1 VILPLKPGAGLTL
14 EQQWGADGGA
24 FEEAVRDRLAAAA
37 AAAVDVR
44 SFVRVAVP
52 GSDEV
57 RARDPR
63 SADPDPGPSKSPT
76 GRKLV
81 KPLPVGRADAAK
93 RRPTGGLSQQQ
104 GGAKEPPGVPDVPV
118 GPRLAVRSDAP
129 ARGLSRPP
137 HRTRVDQPR
146 LVPSRN
152 PAFPTPEPGICAY
165 LKTISLD

>member
-129 ARGLSRPP
+129 PLEACPGPRIALVSTSSVWFHPG
-137 HRTRVDQPR
+137 TR
-146 LVPSRN
+146 PSRRRS
-152 PAFPTPEPGICAY
+152 PVYAPT
-165 LKTISLD
+165 